1 MKGRKYV
8 CPKCGRKGTLTR
20 RWVRSSYR
28 PKSFSW
34 LCDSLDRAKTQLKAG
49 PNLKNK
55 VIQLVDQKSLTSS
68 NEIPRLMKLGEY
80 VDKMREQISGS
91 KYSLDK
97 KDREAY
103 VIRSKKKYYYYIG
116 HYDSDVYQKQMIS
129 YKNGKRK
136 SRPNGRRWCKLP
148 TGIHPHLVAAVNK

>member
-28 PKSFSW
+28 PKSFS
-34 LCDSLDRAKTQLKAG
+34 
-49 PNLKNK
+49 
-55 VIQLVDQKSLTSS
+55 SS

-148 TGIHPHLVAAVNK
+148 TGIHPHLVAAV